1 MELIHDLSHLDQHGR
16 TIALLPAEERIAW
29 IRRERWIEY
38 SRGVHAVER
47 ISDLLAHPP
56 RDRMPCLLLHG
67 TTGMGKTRILQK
79 FLRSHTAVFDE
90 ATGYTRLAVAAIQ
103 MPPHPNE
110 LHLYEEILGG
120 LGAVLPNSPSTGTLR
135 HRVRALCRQMNVR
148 MLVIDEIHALLAG
161 TYREQRII
169 LNCIRFLAN
178 DLRIPIVCAGT
189 QEAKTALMTDEQLAD
204 RFEAFELVP
213 WKDDTDF
220 HQLLVSYSAL
230 LPLRR
235 PSRLRDA
242 KVRKRLLAM
251 SDGVT
256 VRICRLLEDAAIMA
270 INRNVEQIDLDSLH
284 DDLAVQ
290 SLASVSDRRKRR
302 AVGARDLA

>member
-1 MELIHDLSHLDQHGR
+1 MTFELNHLEEHCR
-16 TIALLPAEERIAW
+16 TMALLSTEERIAW

-38 SRGVHAVER
+38 SRGMRAIER
-47 ISDLLAHPP
+47 LSDLLAHPP

-67 TTGMGKTRILQK
+67 TAGMGKTRILQK
-79 FLRSHTAVFDE
+79 FLRSNPAVFNE

-110 LHLYEEILGG
+110 KHLYEEILVS
-120 LGAVLPNSPSTGTLR
+120 LGAVLPYTSSAGTLR
-135 HRVRALCRQMNVR
+135 HRVRDLCRQMNVR
-148 MLVIDEIHALLAG
+148 MLVIDEIHCLLAG
-161 TYREQRII
+161 SYREQRII

-189 QEAKTALMTDEQLAD
+189 DEAKTALLTDEQLAD
-204 RFEAFELVP
+204 RFEAFELAP

-220 HQLLVSYSAL
+220 HQLLASYAVL

-235 PSRLRDA
+235 PSQLRDA

-256 VRICRLLEDAAIMA
+256 VRICRLLEDAAIAA
-270 INRNVEQIDLDSLH
+270 INSNTEQIDLDSFH
-284 DDLAVQ
+284 DELAVQ
-290 SLASVSDRRKRR
+290 SLASVSDRHKRR
-302 AVGARDLA
+302 ATGPRG

>member
-1 MELIHDLSHLDQHGR
+1 MTNEMDHLEEHCR
-16 TIALLPAEERIAW
+16 AVALLPAEERIAW

-38 SRGVHAVER
+38 SRGVRALER
-47 ISDLLAHPP
+47 LADLLSHPP

-79 FLRSHTAVFDE
+79 FLRSNPAVFNE
-90 ATGYTRLAVAAIQ
+90 TTGYTRLCVAAIQ

-110 LHLYEEILGG
+110 MHLYEEILVS
-120 LGAVLPNSPSTGTLR
+120 LGAVLPYSSSTGTLR

-148 MLVIDEIHALLAG
+148 MLVIDEIHCLLAG

-189 QEAKTALMTDEQLAD
+189 DEAKTALMTDEQLAD
-204 RFEAFELVP
+204 RFEAFELAP
-213 WKDDTDF
+213 WKDDTYF

-235 PSRLRDA
+235 PSQLRDA

-256 VRICRLLEDAAIMA
+256 VRICRLLEDAAITA
-270 INRNVEQIDLDSLH
+270 INSNTEQIDLDSFH
-284 DDLAVQ
+284 DELAVQ

-302 AVGARDLA
+302 ATGPRE

>member
-1 MELIHDLSHLDQHGR
+1 MTNEMDHLDEHCR
-16 TIALLPAEERIAW
+16 TVALLPAEERIAW

-38 SRGVHAVER
+38 SRGVRALER
-47 ISDLLAHPP
+47 LADLLAHPP

-67 TTGMGKTRILQK
+67 TTGLGKTRILQK
-79 FLRSHTAVFDE
+79 FLRSNPAVFNE
-90 ATGYTRLAVAAIQ
+90 TTGYTRLCVAAIQ
-103 MPPHPNE
+103 MPPHPNQM
-110 LHLYEEILGG
+110 HLYEEILVS
-120 LGAVLPNSPSTGTLR
+120 LGAVLPYSSSTGTLR

-148 MLVIDEIHALLAG
+148 MLVIDEIHCLLAG

-189 QEAKTALMTDEQLAD
+189 DEAKTALMTDEQLAD
-204 RFEAFELVP
+204 RFEAFELAP
-213 WKDDTDF
+213 WKDDTYF
-220 HQLLVSYSAL
+220 HQLLVSYSTL

-235 PSRLRDA
+235 PSQLRDT

-256 VRICRLLEDAAIMA
+256 VRICRLLEDAAITA
-270 INRNVEQIDLDSLH
+270 INSSTEQIDLASFH
-284 DDLAVQ
+284 DELAVQ

-302 AVGARDLA
+302 ATGPRE

>member
-1 MELIHDLSHLDQHGR
+1 MTHDMDHLEEHCR
-16 TIALLPAEERIAW
+16 AVALLPAEERIAW

-38 SRGVHAVER
+38 SRGVRALER
-47 ISDLLAHPP
+47 LADLLAHPP
-56 RDRMPCLLLHG
+56 RDRMPCLLVHG

-79 FLRSHTAVFDE
+79 FLRSNPAVFNE
-90 ATGYTRLAVAAIQ
+90 TTGYTRLAVAAIQ

-110 LHLYEEILGG
+110 LHLYEEILVS
-120 LGAVLPNSPSTGTLR
+120 LGAVLPYSPSTGTLR
-135 HRVRALCRQMNVR
+135 HRVRSLCRQMNVR
-148 MLVIDEIHALLAG
+148 MLIIDEIHCLLAG

-178 DLRIPIVCAGT
+178 DLRIPLICAGT
-189 QEAKTALMTDEQLAD
+189 DEAKTALLTDEQLAD
-204 RFEAFELVP
+204 RFEAFELAP

-220 HQLLVSYSAL
+220 HQLLVSYAAL

-235 PSRLRDA
+235 PSSLRDA

-256 VRICRLLEDAAIMA
+256 VRICRLLEDAAVMA
-270 INRNVEQIDLDSLH
+270 IKNNVEQIDLDSLD
-284 DDLAVQ
+284 DDLTVQ

-302 AVGARDLA
+302 ATGTKG

>member
-1 MELIHDLSHLDQHGR
+1 MTFELNHLEEHCR
-16 TIALLPAEERIAW
+16 TMALLPTEERIAW

-38 SRGVHAVER
+38 SRGMRAIER
-47 ISDLLAHPP
+47 LSDLLAHPP

-67 TTGMGKTRILQK
+67 TAGIGKIRILQK
-79 FLRSHTAVFDE
+79 FLRSNPAVFSE
-90 ATGYTRLAVAAIQ
+90 ATGYTCLAVAAIQ

-110 LHLYEEILGG
+110 KHLYEEILVS
-120 LGAVLPNSPSTGTLR
+120 LGAVLPYSSSAGTLR
-135 HRVRALCRQMNVR
+135 HRVRDLCRQMNVR
-148 MLVIDEIHALLAG
+148 MLVIDEIHCLLAG

-169 LNCIRFLAN
+169 LNYIRFLAN

-189 QEAKTALMTDEQLAD
+189 DEAKTALLTDEQLAD
-204 RFEAFELVP
+204 RFEAFELAP

-220 HQLLVSYSAL
+220 HQLLASYAAL

-235 PSRLRDA
+235 PSQLRNA

-256 VRICRLLEDAAIMA
+256 VRICRLLEDAAIAA
-270 INRNVEQIDLDSLH
+270 INSNTEQIDLDSFH
-284 DDLAVQ
+284 DELAVQ

-302 AVGARDLA
+302 VTGAKE

>member
-1 MELIHDLSHLDQHGR
+1 
-16 TIALLPAEERIAW
+16 
-29 IRRERWIEY
+29 
-38 SRGVHAVER
+38 
-47 ISDLLAHPP
+47 
-56 RDRMPCLLLHG
+56 
-67 TTGMGKTRILQK
+67 MGKTRILQK

-90 ATGYTRLAVAAIQ
+90 TTGFTHLSVAAIQ

-110 LHLYEEILGG
+110 AHLYEEILVS
-120 LGAVLPNSPSTGTLR
+120 LGAGFPYSSSTGTLR
-135 HRVRALCRQMNVR
+135 NQVRVVCRQMNVR
-148 MLVIDEIHALLAG
+148 MLVIDEIHCLLAG

-178 DLRIPIVCAGT
+178 DLRIPLVCAGT
-189 QEAKTALMTDEQLAD
+189 QEARTALLTDEQLAD
-204 RFEAFELVP
+204 RFEVFELSP

-220 HQLLVSYSAL
+220 HQLLVSYAAL

-242 KVRKRLLAM
+242 KLRKRLLAM
-251 SDGVT
+251 TDGVT
-256 VRICRLLEDAAIMA
+256 VRICRLLEDAAVMA
-270 INRNVEQIDLDSLH
+270 INRNIEHIDVDSLH

-302 AVGARDLA
+302 ATGPRS

>member
-1 MELIHDLSHLDQHGR
+1 MELTHDLEHLDEHSR
-16 TIALLPAEERIAW
+16 VVALLSAEERIAW

-38 SRGVHAVER
+38 SRGVCALDRLSELV
-47 ISDLLAHPP
+47 AHPP

-79 FLRSHTAVFDE
+79 FLRSHAAVFDE
-90 ATGYTRLAVAAIQ
+90 KTGITRLSVAAIQ

-110 LHLYEEILGG
+110 VHLYEEILVS
-120 LGAVLPNSPSTGTLR
+120 LGAVLPYSPSTGMLR
-135 HRVRALCRQMNVR
+135 HRVRTLCRQMNVR
-148 MLVIDEIHALLAG
+148 MLVIDEIHFLLAG

-169 LNCIRFLAN
+169 LNCLRFLAN
-178 DLRIPIVCAGT
+178 DLRIPLVCAGT
-189 QEAKTALMTDEQLAD
+189 HEAKTALLTDEQLAD
-204 RFEAFELVP
+204 RFEAFELAP
-213 WKDDTDF
+213 WRDDTDF
-220 HQLLVSYSAL
+220 HQLLASYAAL

-251 SDGVT
+251 TDGVT
-256 VRICRLLEDAAIMA
+256 VRICRLLEDAAVLA
-270 INRNVEQIDLDSLH
+270 VSRNTEKIDLESFD

-290 SLASVSDRRKRR
+290 SLASVSDRRRRR
-302 AVGARDLA
+302 ATGSRL

>member
-1 MELIHDLSHLDQHGR
+1 MTPDMDHLEEHCR
-16 TIALLPAEERIAW
+16 AVALLPAEERIAW

-38 SRGVHAVER
+38 SRGVRALER
-47 ISDLLAHPP
+47 LADLLAHPP

-79 FLRSHTAVFDE
+79 FLRSNPDVFNE
-90 ATGYTRLAVAAIQ
+90 TTGYTRLAVAAIQ

-110 LHLYEEILGG
+110 LHLYEEILVS
-120 LGAVLPNSPSTGTLR
+120 LGAVLPYSPSTGTLR

-148 MLVIDEIHALLAG
+148 MLIIDEIHCLLAG

-178 DLRIPIVCAGT
+178 DLRIPLVCAGT
-189 QEAKTALMTDEQLAD
+189 DEAKTALLTDGQLAD
-204 RFEAFELVP
+204 RFEAFELAP

-220 HQLLVSYSAL
+220 HQLLVSYAAL

-235 PSRLRDA
+235 PSPLRDA

-256 VRICRLLEDAAIMA
+256 VRICRLLEDAAVMA
-270 INRNVEQIDLDSLH
+270 IKNNVEQIDLDSLD

-302 AVGARDLA
+302 ATGTRG

>member
-1 MELIHDLSHLDQHGR
+1 
-16 TIALLPAEERIAW
+16 LLPAEERIAW

-38 SRGVHAVER
+38 PRGMRALNR

-67 TTGMGKTRILQK
+67 ATGMGKTRILQK
-79 FLRSHTAVFDE
+79 FLRSHTPIFDE
-90 ATGYTRLAVAAIQ
+90 TTGFTRLAVAAIQ

-110 LHLYEEILGG
+110 LHLYEEILVS
-120 LGAVLPNSPSTGTLR
+120 LGAALPYSPSTGTLR
-135 HRVRALCRQMNVR
+135 HRVRVLCRQMNVR
-148 MLVIDEIHALLAG
+148 MLIIDEIHCLLAG

-178 DLRIPIVCAGT
+178 DLRIPLVCAGT
-189 QEAKTALMTDEQLAD
+189 QEARTALLTDAQLAD
-204 RFEAFELVP
+204 RFEAFELIP
-213 WKDDTDF
+213 WQDDTDF
-220 HQLLVSYSAL
+220 HQLLVSYAAL

-235 PSRLRDA
+235 PSSLRDA

-251 SDGVT
+251 TDGVT

-270 INRNVEQIDLDSLH
+270 INQNVEQIDLESLH

-302 AVGARDLA
+302 ATGPRG

>member
-1 MELIHDLSHLDQHGR
+1 MGLINDLNHLHEHSR
-16 TIALLPAEERIAW
+16 SVALLPAEERIAW

-38 SRGVHAVER
+38 PRGMRALDR

-67 TTGMGKTRILQK
+67 ATGMGKTRILQK
-79 FLRSHTAVFDE
+79 FLRSHTPIFDE
-90 ATGYTRLAVAAIQ
+90 TTGFTRLAVAAIQ

-110 LHLYEEILGG
+110 LHLYEEILVS
-120 LGAVLPNSPSTGTLR
+120 LGAALPYSPSTGTLR
-135 HRVRALCRQMNVR
+135 HRVRVLCRQMNVR
-148 MLVIDEIHALLAG
+148 MLIIDEIHCLLAG

-178 DLRIPIVCAGT
+178 DLRIPLVCAGT
-189 QEAKTALMTDEQLAD
+189 QEARTALLTDEQLAD
-204 RFEAFELVP
+204 RFEAFELAP
-213 WKDDTDF
+213 WQDDTDF
-220 HQLLVSYSAL
+220 HQLLVSYAAL

-235 PSRLRDA
+235 PSTLRDA

-251 SDGVT
+251 TDGVT
-256 VRICRLLEDAAIMA
+256 VRICRILEDAAIMA
-270 INRNVEQIDLDSLH
+270 INQNIEQIDLDSLH
-284 DDLAVQ
+284 DGLAVQ

-302 AVGARDLA
+302 TTGPRG

>member
-1 MELIHDLSHLDQHGR
+1 MIDDLGHLEEHSR
-16 TIALLPAEERIAW
+16 AVALLPAEERIAW
-29 IRRERWIEY
+29 IRRERWIKY
-38 SRGVHAVER
+38 SRGMYAIER
-47 ISDLLAHPP
+47 LSDLLAHPP

-67 TTGMGKTRILQK
+67 TTGMGKTRILHK
-79 FLRSHTAVFDE
+79 FLRSNPAVFNE
-90 ATGYTRLAVAAIQ
+90 TTGYTRVAVAAIQ

-110 LHLYEEILGG
+110 LHLYEEILVS
-120 LGAVLPNSPSTGTLR
+120 LGAVLPYSSSTGALR
-135 HRVRALCRQMNVR
+135 HRVRTLCRQMNVR
-148 MLVIDEIHALLAG
+148 MLVIDEIHCLLAG

-189 QEAKTALMTDEQLAD
+189 DEAKTALLTDEQLAD
-204 RFEAFELVP
+204 RFEAFELAP

-220 HQLLVSYSAL
+220 HQLLVSYAAL

-235 PSRLRDA
+235 PSQLRDA

-256 VRICRLLEDAAIMA
+256 VRICRLLEDAAVTA
-270 INRNVEQIDLDSLH
+270 INSNIEQIDLESFH
-284 DDLAVQ
+284 DELAVQ

-302 AVGARDLA
+302 PTGARG

>member
-1 MELIHDLSHLDQHGR
+1 MGLIHDLDHLHEHSR
-16 TIALLPAEERIAW
+16 AVALLPAEERIAW

-38 SRGVHAVER
+38 SRGARALDR
-47 ISDLLAHPP
+47 ISDLLSHPP

-79 FLRSHTAVFDE
+79 FLRSHIAVFDQT
-90 ATGYTRLAVAAIQ
+90 TGFTRMAVAAIQ

-110 LHLYEEILGG
+110 LHLYEEILVS
-120 LGAVLPNSPSTGTLR
+120 LGAVLPYSPSTGTLR
-135 HRVRALCRQMNVR
+135 HRVRVLCRQMNVR
-148 MLVIDEIHALLAG
+148 MLVIDEIHCLLAG

-178 DLRIPIVCAGT
+178 DLRIPLVCAGT
-189 QEAKTALMTDEQLAD
+189 QEARTALSTDEQLAD
-204 RFEAFELVP
+204 RFEAFELAP

-220 HQLLVSYSAL
+220 HQLLVSYAAM

-235 PSRLRDA
+235 SSSLRDTR
-242 KVRKRLLAM
+242 VRKRLLAM
-251 SDGVT
+251 TEGVT

-270 INRNVEQIDLDSLH
+270 INQNTEQIDLDSLH

-302 AVGARDLA
+302 ATGPKG

>member
-1 MELIHDLSHLDQHGR
+1 MDLSHDLSHLDEYSR
-16 TIALLPAEERIAW
+16 AIALLSAEERIAW

-38 SRGVHAVER
+38 SRGAR
-47 ISDLLAHPP
+47 ALDRLSDLLAHPP

-67 TTGMGKTRILQK
+67 MTGMGKTRILQK
-79 FLRSHTAVFDE
+79 FLRSHAAVFDE
-90 ATGYTRLAVAAIQ
+90 ITGSTNLSVAAIQ

-110 LHLYEEILGG
+110 GHLYEEILGS
-120 LGAVLPNSPSTGTLR
+120 LGAALPYSPTVGTLR
-135 HRVRALCRQMNVR
+135 HRVRTLCRQMNVR
-148 MLVIDEIHALLAG
+148 MLIIDEIHCLLAG

-178 DLRIPIVCAGT
+178 DLRIPLVCAGRRKP
-189 QEAKTALMTDEQLAD
+189 ETALLTDEQLAD
-204 RFEAFELVP
+204 RFEAFELAP
-213 WKDDTDF
+213 WKDNTDF
-220 HQLLVSYSAL
+220 HQLLVSYAAL

-251 SDGVT
+251 TDGVT
-256 VRICRLLEDAAIMA
+256 VRICRLLEDAAVVA
-270 INRNVEQIDLDSLH
+270 INQNIEQIDIDSLH

-290 SLASVSDRRKRR
+290 SLASVSDRRRRR
-302 AVGARDLA
+302 AAGSRL

>member
-1 MELIHDLSHLDQHGR
+1 MGLLSHDLNHLDEHTR
-16 TIALLPAEERIAW
+16 AVALLSTEERIAW

-38 SRGVHAVER
+38 SRGAYALEQ

-90 ATGYTRLAVAAIQ
+90 TTGCTRLAVAAIQ

-110 LHLYEEILGG
+110 IHLYEEIFVS
-120 LGAVLPNSPSTGTLR
+120 LGAVLPYSPSTGTLR
-135 HRVRALCRQMNVR
+135 HRVRLLCRQMNVR
-148 MLVIDEIHALLAG
+148 MLVIDEIHCLLTG

-189 QEAKTALMTDEQLAD
+189 QEARTALLTDEQLAD
-204 RFEAFELVP
+204 RFEAFELSP

-220 HQLLVSYSAL
+220 HQLLVSDAAL

-235 PSRLRDA
+235 PSRLRDE

-251 SDGVT
+251 T
-256 VRICRLLEDAAIMA
+256 NA
-270 INRNVEQIDLDSLH
+270 
-284 DDLAVQ
+284 
-290 SLASVSDRRKRR
+290 
-302 AVGARDLA
+302 